1 MRAPAPV
8 LDEATAWGLAQIL
21 TRQALHRTRAL
32 AHRELH
38 RDLPLSVSEDLAR
51 TVLVWLI
58 WDQSRGRAQHDHP
71 GINIAKEWPTTVPE
85 AATAYQ
91 RMLLEPLLGA
101 DAETQTNMWV
111 EALMMITADQ
121 AIVAEGTDRPSDGEP
136 QVSMTVD
143 GLSLPDPGG
152 TRPVACPVCGATND
166 LRLAWDGY
174 AGTVTCP
181 DGHGEWLP
189 GIGRREWRWIYAT
202 ATRQR

>member
-1 MRAPAPV
+1 MRVPAPV

-21 TRQALHRTRAL
+21 TR
-32 AHRELH
+32 
-38 RDLPLSVSEDLAR
+38 
-51 TVLVWLI
+51 
-58 WDQSRGRAQHDHP
+58 
-71 GINIAKEWPTTVPE
+71 
-85 AATAYQ
+85 
-91 RMLLEPLLGA
+91 
-101 DAETQTNMWV
+101 
-111 EALMMITADQ
+111 
-121 AIVAEGTDRPSDGEP
+121 VAEGTDRPSDGEP